1 MTGTTTVGITYKDGI
16 VLAAD
21 RRATAGHL
29 IASKTAKKIYKIAN
43 HIGITTAGG
52 VADTQNLGSVLKAE
66 AVLFKLKTSSDISL
80 KSIST
85 LTSNILHS
93 NRMFPLLAQ
102 ILLGGVDSSGV
113 HVFMLDPFGAQIK
126 DKYLA
131 TGSGSLTAYGV
142 LEDSYKDEMTEKVA
156 ANLAIRSVL
165 AAQQRDS
172 ASGNGLLVVNI
183 SKKGYTELSDSAVE
197 KYIE

>member
-1 MTGTTTVGITYKDGI
+1 
-16 VLAAD
+16 
-21 RRATAGHL
+21 
-29 IASKTAKKIYKIAN
+29 
-43 HIGITTAGG
+43 
-52 VADTQNLGSVLKAE
+52 
-66 AVLFKLKTSSDISL
+66 
-80 KSIST
+80 
-85 LTSNILHS
+85 
-93 NRMFPLLAQ
+93 
-102 ILLGGVDSSGV
+102 
-113 HVFMLDPFGAQIK
+113 MLDPFGAQIK

-142 LEDSYKDEMTEKVA
+142 LEDSYKDEMTEKEA